1 MKNIYVRE
9 NGKEI
14 DLNELNSDELYKLL
28 SSEAWSMKAPINDD
42 NELVKPKQDII
53 NDLNKIISKYSL
65 PKRELYY
72 HFNLG
77 EWTVDLANTKQSM
90 INYDIK
96 DTIYS
101 LPIKTNLEKEKGET
115 VSEFNKRQRECIEL
129 VQNKLLTLYKHFKK
143 DLINTLKP
151 KVENMTYNQILNL
164 FKETWGELPF
174 EIEPLLENM
183 AMLYGDESVMQN
195 VVGDSGSFKSTRS
208 MIEFNTLPN
217 VLIFDDVTVAGISR
231 SCQDKGTT
239 FLNDT
244 VVYYNDVGD
253 SRSLRDNFDEV
264 LETVYKKLYSEGSVK
279 RDIAKK
285 NSDNVLHLRLETPDG
300 FKIKFNSIRPLF
312 TSDYGQTEARVETI
326 TIKSLT
332 EDEVKEIV
340 AKGEFGKSI
349 TTNKDPR
356 IFKNIF
362 EVYMKYNPFDGFT
375 NEFKE
380 ILTEIAIADNNH
392 IVNMHKV
399 SSIFY
404 KNEQMFKLY
413 GINLYKE
420 LFFTPNYVKKDRI
433 GTTALKLKKEI
444 YKMIPN
450 TYNVQ
455 YIVPNGKSH
464 EYSIAKAKSCYAH
477 KNEAN
482 WDAFTITA
490 VQGIKTKLVQ
500 ENQPIIGKLLKILED
515 NGEIEVVGDWRGKKI
530 YVLVEND

>member
-1 MKNIYVRE
+1 MKNIFITN

-14 DLNELNSDELYKLL
+14 DLCELSTDDKYKLL
-28 SSEAWSMKAPINDD
+28 SKESWAMKAPINED
-42 NELVKPKQDII
+42 NDLIKPKQDII
-53 NDLNKIISKYSL
+53 NDLNKIISKYYL
-65 PKRELYY
+65 PRRELYY

-101 LPIKTNLEKEKGET
+101 LPIKINLEKESGET
-115 VSEFNKRQRECIEL
+115 VAEFNQRKRECIEA
-129 VQNKLLTLYKHFKK
+129 VQNKLLTLYKHFKR
-143 DLINTLKP
+143 DVINTLKP

-174 EIEPLLENM
+174 EIKPLLENM

-217 VLIFDDVTVAGISR
+217 VLLFDDVTVAGISR

-244 VVYYNDVGD
+244 IVYYNDVGD
-253 SRSLRDNFDEV
+253 SRSLRANFDEV

-285 NSDNVLHLRLETPDG
+285 NSDNVLHLRLETPNG

-326 TIKSLT
+326 TIKSLN
-332 EDEVKEIV
+332 EDEVNEMV
-340 AKGEFGKSI
+340 VSGEFGKSLK
-349 TTNKDPR
+349 TNKDPR

-362 EVYMKYNPFDGFT
+362 EVYMKYKQFDGFN
-375 NEFKE
+375 NEFRGV
-380 ILTEIAIADNNH
+380 LSEIAIADNNH
-392 IVNMHKV
+392 TVNMHKV

-413 GINLYKE
+413 GANLYKD
-420 LFFTPNYVKKDRI
+420 LYFTPNYIKTDRI
-433 GTTALKLKKEI
+433 GTIALKLKEQI
-444 YKMIPN
+444 NKMIQE
-450 TYNVQ
+450 TYPSER
-455 YIVPNGKSH
+455 IVPMGYGRT
-464 EYSIAKAKSCYAH
+464 YSIAKAKSCYAH

-490 VQGIKTKLVQ
+490 VQGINTKLVQ
-500 ENQPIIGKLLKILED
+500 ENQPRIGKLLKILED
-515 NGEIEVVGDWRGKKI
+515 NGEIEVVGEWRGKKI
-530 YVLVEND
+530 YVLVENN